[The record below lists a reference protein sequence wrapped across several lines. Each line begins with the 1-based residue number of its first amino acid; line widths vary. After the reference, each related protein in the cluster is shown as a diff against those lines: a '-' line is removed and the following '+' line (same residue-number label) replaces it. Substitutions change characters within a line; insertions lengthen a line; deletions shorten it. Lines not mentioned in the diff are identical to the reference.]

1 MARTR
6 LPESKIREI
15 LAENAAGTG
24 VTEVVKKHKISTATF
39 YNWKSKY
46 GDKGGTTAKRGRP
59 KGAKNVATLVKAPS
73 AAASLSTADE
83 NRRLKIMIV
92 DLMLQVEQLKE
103 NAKR

>member
-15 LAENAAGTG
+15 LAENTAGAS
-24 VTEVVKKHKISTATF
+24 VTDVVKKHKISTATF

-46 GDKGGTTAKRGRP
+46 GEKGSTTAKRGRP
-59 KGAKNVATLVKAPS
+59 KGAKNVPSLVKMSSAPAGS
-73 AAASLSTADE
+73 STADE
-83 NRRLKIMIV
+83 NRRLKVMIV

>member
-15 LAENAAGTG
+15 LAENAAGSG
-24 VTEVVKKHKISTATF
+24 VTDVVKKHKISTATF
-39 YNWKSKY
+39 YNWKAKY
-46 GDKGGTTAKRGRP
+46 GEKGGATAKRGRP
-59 KGAKNVATLVKAPS
+59 KGSKSVGARAAVPTAS
-73 AAASLSTADE
+73 AGHSTADE
-83 NRRLKIMIV
+83 YRRLKVMIV

>member
-15 LAENAAGTG
+15 LAENAAGSG
-24 VTEVVKKHKISTATF
+24 VTDVVKKHKISTATF

-46 GDKGGTTAKRGRP
+46 GEKGGVTAKRGRP
-59 KGAKNVATLVKAPS
+59 KGAKNLVAPAKTS
-73 AAASLSTADE
+73 TAAVSSSTADE
-83 NRRLKIMIV
+83 NRRLKVMIV

-103 NAKR
+103 SARR